1 MNAPCGEAA
10 VAASSVAA
18 SSVAAAQRT
27 ARRTQATAA
36 APPPPT
42 PREQQAPRDSWG
54 VSAPTGGRWNWW
66 PIIAAVVVIGI
77 WIMIAGLKTAIL
89 ASSVLLCVVAGW
101 MDSRSGRIPNWLTVP
116 GLVAGFVLNTF
127 AGGWSGLKF
136 SLLGASVGLLLLL
149 PFVLLRSLGAG
160 GWKLA
165 GGLGAFVGPGVLVK
179 LLIGSVF
186 VVGVMTLVLVIHEG
200 RLRKALLNLGRVLA
214 SLVHFRRSAPQVAG
228 ENLKPL
234 KVSYGAALA
243 FTVMLYGI
251 AWSLGWT
258 A

>member
-1 MNAPCGEAA
+1 MDAPCGEAA

-18 SSVAAAQRT
+18 AQRA
-27 ARRTQATAA
+27 ARRMQATAA
-36 APPPPT
+36 PPRPT
-42 PREQQAPRDSWG
+42 PREQEAPRDPSG
-54 VSAPTGGRWNWW
+54 VSARTGGRWNWW

-77 WIMIAGLKTAIL
+77 WIMIPGLKTAIL

-101 MDSRSGRIPNWLTVP
+101 LDFRSGRIPNWLTVP
-116 GLVAGFVLNTF
+116 GLVAGVVLNTF

-179 LLIGSVF
+179 LLIASVV
-186 VVGVMTLVLVIHEG
+186 VVGVMSLALVIREG
-200 RLRKALLNLGRVLA
+200 RLRKTLFNIGRLLA
-214 SLVHFRRSAPQVAG
+214 SLVRFRIPTPEVAG
-228 ENLKPL
+228 KDPQPL
-234 KVSYGAALA
+234 KVSYGVALA
-243 FTVMLYGI
+243 LTVMLYGI

>member
-1 MNAPCGEAA
+1 MDAPCGEAA

-18 SSVAAAQRT
+18 AQR
-27 ARRTQATAA
+27 AVRRTQATAA
-36 APPPPT
+36 TPPRPT
-42 PREQQAPRDSWG
+42 PREQQSPQDLSG
-54 VSAPTGGRWNWW
+54 VSAPTGGRWNWL

-89 ASSVLLCVVAGW
+89 ASSVLLCAVGGW
-101 MDSRSGRIPNWLTVP
+101 MDFRSGRIPNWLTVP
-116 GLVAGFVLNTF
+116 GLVAGVVLNTF

-179 LLIGSVF
+179 LLIASVF
-186 VVGVMTLVLVIHEG
+186 VIGVMTLVLVIHEA
-200 RLRKALLNLGRVLA
+200 RLRKALLNLGRLLV
-214 SLVHFRRSAPQVAG
+214 SLVHFHRPAPQVAG

>member
-1 MNAPCGEAA
+1 MDAPCGEAA
-10 VAASSVAA
+10 VAT
-18 SSVAAAQRT
+18 SSVAAAQRA
-27 ARRTQATAA
+27 ARRMQATAA
-36 APPPPT
+36 PLRPT
-42 PREQQAPRDSWG
+42 PREQQAPRDPST
-54 VSAPTGGRWNWW
+54 VSASTGGRWNWW

-89 ASSVLLCVVAGW
+89 ASAVLLCVVAGW
-101 MDSRSGRIPNWLTVP
+101 MDFRSGRIPNWLTVL
-116 GLVAGFVLNTF
+116 GLVAGVVLNTF

-136 SLLGASVGLLLLL
+136 SLVGASVGLLLLL

-179 LLIGSVF
+179 LLIASVF
-186 VVGVMTLVLVIHEG
+186 VIGVMTLVLVIHEG
-200 RLRKALLNLGRVLA
+200 RLRKALLNLGRLLA
-214 SLVHFRRSAPQVAG
+214 SRVHFRRPEPQVAG
-228 ENLKPL
+228 ENAQPL